1 MRGAMRAAA
10 GARVAQWA
18 ASVAA
23 AGAAAIPRAGCR
35 AALAAAAAAAALA
48 AAAGG
53 CDAGLKPAAATG
65 GSAGAVTGGAAGAPF
80 ASAPMVVFH
89 VADGREVRASMEVA
103 DTPAKRAKGLMDRTV
118 LAPDAGM
125 IFVFEREA
133 MQSFWMK
140 DTYIALDMV
149 FVSGAR
155 KVVGVLRDVPPLTE
169 SSRAV
174 KTPSRYV
181 IELNAGFCARE
192 GIVEGADVELVA
204 IP

>member
-1 MRGAMRAAA
+1 
-10 GARVAQWA
+10 
-18 ASVAA
+18 
-23 AGAAAIPRAGCR
+23 
-35 AALAAAAAAAALA
+35 AALAAAAAAALA

-65 GSAGAVTGGAAGAPF
+65 GSAGVATGGAAGAPF

-89 VADGREVRASMEVA
+89 VAGGREVRASMEVA